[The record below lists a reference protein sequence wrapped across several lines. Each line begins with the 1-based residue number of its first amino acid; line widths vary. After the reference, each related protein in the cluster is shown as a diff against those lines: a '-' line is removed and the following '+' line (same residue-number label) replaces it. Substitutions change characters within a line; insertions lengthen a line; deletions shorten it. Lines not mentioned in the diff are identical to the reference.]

1 VKNYRPA
8 YKGYSSEPEN
18 VSFIYRLK
26 LYTLFINGGKG
37 TVLYRQVFVID
48 AQFNLV
54 SL

>member
-1 VKNYRPA
+1 VKPA
-8 YKGYSSEPEN
+8 YKEYSSEPEN

-26 LYTLFINGGKG
+26 LYTLFINVGKG
-37 TVLYRQVFVID
+37 TVLYRQVFAID